1 MELQIYDSAL
11 NELGIVDEFKS
22 LIWTPRFYEVGS
34 FELQAP
40 MTENNIALL
49 QKHRY
54 IYRPDVE
61 ETAFI
66 KSVSEATQDGE
77 QLIVVS
83 GAMLEGLLDKRTI
96 TGKGHSSSLRDT
108 LKMYIEDIQGVYSF
122 GYKGMSVEISDGDDC
137 QNLGGESAVGQNL
150 GEYARGL
157 LRAENRAVKIKLY
170 PEQKKMV
177 CGFVSGTD
185 RSTEQ
190 QANPHVI
197 FSEENKNI
205 CNVNYSYSE
214 EGCCSLA
221 ECWADYKDVAVDSS
235 KAGMLKVAL
244 GGRDYSGGQYLDGL
258 ELTNWFGTEEAVI
271 FEDTE
276 VRQNEDGSVYT
287 VIVKKI
293 DYEATYEKLL
303 AVCKQHYCPYT
314 ESFDGTLIGD
324 GYRNEWQLGDYVTV
338 EDARRGTFYKKQ
350 AEEVTEAF
358 EASGKRVDVTLGA
371 SLKTV
376 IDLIREAKK

>member
-40 MTENNIALL
+40 MTENNVALL
-49 QKHRY
+49 QKNRY

-61 ETAFI
+61 ETVFI
-66 KSVSEATQDGE
+66 KSVSESQQDGE

-96 TGKGHSSSLRDT
+96 TGKGYSTSLRDT
-108 LKMYIEDIQGVYSF
+108 LKIYIEDIQGLYSF
-122 GYKGMSVEISDGDDC
+122 GYKGMSIEIDDGDDC
-137 QNLGGESAVGQNL
+137 RNWGGESAIGQNL

-177 CGFVSGTD
+177 CRFVSGTD

-205 CNVNYSYSE
+205 YNVNYSYSE

-221 ECWADYKDVAVDSS
+221 ECWATYDEDVLVDNS
-235 KAGMLKVAL
+235 KADMLKVSL
-244 GGRDYSGGQYLDGL
+244 GGRDYRGGGQYLDGL
-258 ELTNWFGTEEAVI
+258 ELTNWFGTEQAI
-271 FEDTE
+271 ITE
-276 VRQNEDGSVYT
+276 
-287 VIVKKI
+287 KKI
-293 DYEATYEKLL
+293 YTEGGVIIIKEINYEETYEKLL
-303 AVCKQHYCPYT
+303 TVCKQHYSPYT
-314 ESFDGTLIGD
+314 ESFDGVIIGD
-324 GYRNEWQLGDYVTV
+324 GYRNEWQLGDYVTI
-338 EDARRGTFYKKQ
+338 EDARRGTTHKKQ
-350 AEEVTEAF
+350 VEEVTEAF
-358 EASGKRVDVTLGA
+358 EASGNRVDVILGA

>member
-1 MELQIYDSAL
+1 MELQIYDAAL

-22 LIWTPRFYEVGS
+22 LIWTTRFYEVGC
-34 FELQAP
+34 FEMQVP
-40 MTENNIALL
+40 MTDNNLTLL
-49 QKHRY
+49 RKNRY
-54 IYRPDVE
+54 IHRPDVN

-66 KSVSEATQDGE
+66 KSISEAVQDGE
-77 QLIVVS
+77 KLIVVS

-96 TGKGHSSSLRDT
+96 TGKGYSSSLRDT
-108 LKMYIEDIQGVYSF
+108 LKMYIEDISGLYSL
-122 GYKGMSVEISDGDDC
+122 GYKGMSVEIADSDDC
-137 QNLGGESAVGQNL
+137 DNWGGDVAIGQNL

-157 LRAENRAVKIKLY
+157 LRAENRAVKIDFY
-170 PEQKKMV
+170 SEQKKMV
-177 CGFVSGTD
+177 CSFVSGTD

-190 QANPHVI
+190 QTNPQVI

-205 CNVNYSYSE
+205 CNINYSYSE

-221 ECWADYKDVAVDSS
+221 ECWADYKDVTVDSS

-271 FEDTE
+271 VEETE
-276 VRQNEDGSVYT
+276 VRYNEDGSTYNVT
-287 VIVKKI
+287 VKKI

-303 AVCKQHYCPYT
+303 DICKQHYCPYT
-314 ESFDGTLIGD
+314 ESFDGVVIGD
-324 GYRNEWQLGDYVTV
+324 GYRSEWQLGDYVTI
-338 EDARRGTFYKKQ
+338 EDARRGTTYKKQ
-350 AEEVTEAF
+350 VEEVSEAF
-358 EASGKRVDVTLGA
+358 EASGKSVNVTFGA

-376 IDLIREAKK
+376 VDLIKEAKK

>member
-40 MTENNIALL
+40 MTKNNIALL

-96 TGKGHSSSLRDT
+96 TGKGYSSSLRDT

-137 QNLGGESAVGQNL
+137 QNWGGESAVGQNL

-157 LRAENRAVKIKLY
+157 LRAENRAVKTKFY

-177 CGFVSGTD
+177 
-185 RSTEQ
+185 
-190 QANPHVI
+190 
-197 FSEENKNI
+197 
-205 CNVNYSYSE
+205 
-214 EGCCSLA
+214 
-221 ECWADYKDVAVDSS
+221 
-235 KAGMLKVAL
+235 
-244 GGRDYSGGQYLDGL
+244 
-258 ELTNWFGTEEAVI
+258 
-271 FEDTE
+271 
-276 VRQNEDGSVYT
+276 
-287 VIVKKI
+287 
-293 DYEATYEKLL
+293 
-303 AVCKQHYCPYT
+303 
-314 ESFDGTLIGD
+314 
-324 GYRNEWQLGDYVTV
+324 
-338 EDARRGTFYKKQ
+338 
-350 AEEVTEAF
+350 
-358 EASGKRVDVTLGA
+358 
-371 SLKTV
+371 
-376 IDLIREAKK
+376 